1 MRLKQR
7 TRQHIIADLSSNFVE
22 RQVLLCG
29 HTAERVYSDYGI
41 DLTIRTY
48 NSHGEVE
55 NGLIFVQLKATDH
68 LKIQSKSN
76 TVAWRIDARDL
87 RAWLSENLPY
97 ILVLYDAQAN
107 VGYWLYIQEFFAQQI
122 DFDLAKIGKTIT
134 VHLKIEN
141 QVSPE
146 AIHQFAQYKSKII
159 QQMRGRIE
167 YV

>member
-29 HTAERVYSDYGI
+29 HTADRVYSDYGI

-48 NSHGEVE
+48 NSDGGVE

-68 LKIQSKSN
+68 LKIHPKSN
-76 TVAWRIDARDL
+76 TVAWKIDARDL
-87 RAWLSENLPY
+87 HAWLSESLPF
-97 ILVLYDAQAN
+97 ILVVYDAQAH
-107 VGYWLYIQEFFAQQI
+107 VGYWLYVQAFFAQQI
-122 DFDLAKIGKTIT
+122 DFDLARIGKSLT
-134 VHLKIEN
+134 VHLKTEN

-159 QQMRGRIE
+159 QQMRSRIE

>member
-48 NSHGEVE
+48 DPQGQVE
-55 NGLIFVQLKATDH
+55 EGLIFVQLKATDH
-68 LKIQSKSN
+68 LKVHPKSN
-76 TVAWRIDARDL
+76 TVSWRIDARDV

-97 ILVLYDAQAN
+97 ILIVYDAQTN
-107 VGYWLYIQEFFAQQI
+107 VGYWLYVQAFFAEQI

-134 VHLKIEN
+134 VHLKIEH

-146 AIHQFAQYKSKII
+146 AIQQFAQYKRNIM
-159 QQMRGRIE
+159 QQTQGRIN